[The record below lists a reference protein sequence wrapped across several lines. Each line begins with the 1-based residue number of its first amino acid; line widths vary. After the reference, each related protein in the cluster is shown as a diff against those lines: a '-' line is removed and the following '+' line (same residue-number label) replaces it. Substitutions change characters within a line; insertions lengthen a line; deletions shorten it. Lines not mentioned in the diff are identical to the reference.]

1 MFSWRPWMLKT
12 ILQLKNWA
20 RLAGFVTIFLSV
32 IVCSFLYAISFP
44 TAPIEGASN
53 ERSLTIATWVLAY
66 ATIFLFIAAAIQA
79 ALFVWQLSL
88 IRISLKD
95 AKIAAEAARDAA
107 EAATVQAKVAER
119 SLTELER
126 PWLFLEGATVIR
138 RDLPGQQLIPNNWF
152 IKLHWKNVGR
162 APALI
167 EDCLFQIVPKASI
180 TNEPVYDKRSGI
192 SCPRTV
198 AVGETIETFQVG
210 PAPGKNEILVF
221 YGRITYTELSGKRH
235 ETGFAVEVSPH
246 MPACSPHNNDKYDYY

>member
-1 MFSWRPWMLKT
+1 MVFQSSRAPPASDKA
-12 ILQLKNWA
+12 QQSANHS
-20 RLAGFVTIFLSV
+20 G
-32 IVCSFLYAISFP
+32 
-44 TAPIEGASN
+44 APIAAEQSADKITDWLLVALNFFLVVSTGLLWRAN
-53 ERSLTIATWVLAY
+53 NRS
-66 ATIFLFIAAAIQA
+66 
-79 ALFVWQLSL
+79 
-88 IRISLKD
+88 
-95 AKIAAEAARDAA
+95 AKIAESA
-107 EAATVQAKVAER
+107 
-119 SLTELER
+119 LTGLER
-126 PWLFLEGATVIR
+126 PWLFLEGTTISR

-167 EDCLFQIVPKASI
+167 EDCLFQIVPKANI

-246 MPACSPHNNDKYDYY
+246 MPACSPHNNDKYDYYT